1 MGNVVFLLGD
11 GRWGPCAQLTFQ
23 KYHLLYR
30 PTACT
35 SWKVLDL
42 DDKDNRQK
50 HQKGTLLQIIYQK
63 GTLLQLFLGGG

>member
-42 DDKDNRQK
+42 DDKDNQTFK
-50 HQKGTLLQIIYQK
+50 PCILISGLVQSHSYILYI
-63 GTLLQLFLGGG
+63 